1 VTKKIPNNRP
11 AKTNTTP
18 AVYSHLKTC
27 TNLTTSQTADT
38 HFLRIQPVQN
48 NNGLLMQSSSGLINL
63 MTFNM
68 ASTHHLE
75 ISVAGKNHNSLDQL
89 L

>member
-1 VTKKIPNNRP
+1 M
-11 AKTNTTP
+11 
-18 AVYSHLKTC
+18 
-27 TNLTTSQTADT
+27 
-38 HFLRIQPVQN
+38 QPVKN

-63 MTFNM
+63 MALNR

-75 ISVAGKNHNSLDQL
+75 TTVTGTNHNSLDQL

>member
-1 VTKKIPNNRP
+1 
-11 AKTNTTP
+11 
-18 AVYSHLKTC
+18 
-27 TNLTTSQTADT
+27 
-38 HFLRIQPVQN
+38 
-48 NNGLLMQSSSGLINL
+48 MQSSNGLINL

-75 ISVAGKNHNSLDQL
+75 ISVTGTNHNSIEQL